1 MFKYLISL
9 LTENCLVLSMLEGIF
24 LLLSVVT
31 GVCTEVVRLQNI
43 FVCQKIFL
51 CVKLKYDLFE
61 ETGVVAGL
69 TSLIPHSTSYPDLDR
84 QLLKKIFFGK
94 YFIKLEIF
102 PNI

>member
-9 LTENCLVLSMLEGIF
+9 LTENCLVLSMLDGIF
-24 LLLSVVT
+24 LLLSAVTGVT

-84 QLLKKIFFGK
+84 QL
-94 YFIKLEIF
+94 
-102 PNI
+102 